1 MRSLID
7 IEKGGQTVQ
16 NEEIKLWSTLIVFIF
31 HIMFQHLQIYMY
43 QQECEAWSKQ
53 DIKASLNKNL
63 KKHEKHI
70 RENCFVISGFNTND
84 NPKLI
89 EQFLSFEI
97 NKLLEEDENEKLK
110 EIKQTVRESCENL
123 YKQSL
128 KGKEYYHKPLYSIHV
143 PGDYNSMSYLIDEY

>member
-89 EQFLSFEI
+89 EQYLSSEI

-143 PGDYNSMSYLIDEY
+143 PGDFNSMSYLIDEY